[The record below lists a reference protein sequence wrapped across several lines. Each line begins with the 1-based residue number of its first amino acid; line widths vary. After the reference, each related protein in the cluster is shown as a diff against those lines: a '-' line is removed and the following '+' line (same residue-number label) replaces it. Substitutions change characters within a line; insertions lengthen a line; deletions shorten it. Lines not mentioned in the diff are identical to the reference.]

1 MSLTEGL
8 SMSDHKMVRIVVE
21 GPTEEKFIKQIVAP
35 HLLLSKGVQ
44 AIPVV
49 LHGNVSFDRVRKD
62 VINSLKGNVEAVSYF
77 VDYYGLKDWPE
88 KNSIQMNSTPQQ
100 IADTLNNAAKRA
112 ICEEAGDE
120 LDPVKRFIPFM
131 AVHEFEALL
140 FSDSAILAKELG
152 IEQTV
157 VDEVLSQFNGN
168 PENINSSPETAPS
181 KRLESWKENYKKTV
195 DGIAIADKIGL
206 PAMRAKCPLFNAWL
220 SAIEAL

>member
-1 MSLTEGL
+1 
-8 SMSDHKMVRIVVE
+8 MSDHKMVRIVVE

-88 KNSIQMNSTPQQ
+88 KNSIQINSTPQQ
-100 IADTLNNAAKRA
+100 TGVRHDSGDPIEWGEKMIRHY
-112 ICEEAGDE
+112 EALGI
-120 LDPVKRFIPFM
+120 DPKTKT
-131 AVHEFEALL
+131 LL